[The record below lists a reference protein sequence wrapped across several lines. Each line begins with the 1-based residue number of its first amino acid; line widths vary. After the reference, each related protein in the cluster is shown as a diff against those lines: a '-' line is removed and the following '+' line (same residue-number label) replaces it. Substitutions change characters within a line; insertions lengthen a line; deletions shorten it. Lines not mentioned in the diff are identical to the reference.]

1 MDLCVNKVK
10 QKLRIRSRKLKK
22 KKKKNKEKK
31 QKKKKK
37 KKKKNCNTSPV
48 LQDEEVRHISIIFKQ
63 NFVLFPM
70 TKCKIIFLLFVRNSM
85 FLGC

>member
-1 MDLCVNKVK
+1 MREQSQTK
-10 QKLRIRSRKLKK
+10 I
-22 KKKKNKEKK
+22 KNKIKK
-31 QKKKKK
+31 TQK

>member
-1 MDLCVNKVK
+1 MREQSQTK
-10 QKLRIRSRKLKK
+10 I
-22 KKKKNKEKK
+22 KNKIKK
-31 QKKKKK
+31 IQK

-48 LQDEEVRHISIIFKQ
+48 LQDEEVRYISIIFKQ

>member
-1 MDLCVNKVK
+1 MREQSQTK
-10 QKLRIRSRKLKK
+10 I
-22 KKKKNKEKK
+22 KNKIKK
-31 QKKKKK
+31 IQKK
-37 KKKKNCNTSPV
+37 KKKKNCNNSPV

>member
-1 MDLCVNKVK
+1 MREQSQTK
-10 QKLRIRSRKLKK
+10 I
-22 KKKKNKEKK
+22 KNKIKK
-31 QKKKKK
+31 TQKK

-48 LQDEEVRHISIIFKQ
+48 LQDEGVRHISIIFKQ

>member
-1 MDLCVNKVK
+1 MREQSQTK
-10 QKLRIRSRKLKK
+10 I
-22 KKKKNKEKK
+22 KNKIKK
-31 QKKKKK
+31 TQKK

-48 LQDEEVRHISIIFKQ
+48 LQYEGVRHISIIFKQ

>member
-10 QKLRIRSRKLKK
+10 KKLKK
-22 KKKKNKEKK
+22 RT
-31 QKKKKK
+31 KKKKK

-48 LQDEEVRHISIIFKQ
+48 LQDEGVRHISIIFKQ

>member
-1 MDLCVNKVK
+1 MREQSQTKIKNKIK
-10 QKLRIRSRKLKK
+10 KTQKK
-22 KKKKNKEKK
+22 KKKKNF
-31 QKKKKK
+31 
-37 KKKKNCNTSPV
+37 NTSPV

>member
-22 KKKKNKEKK
+22 IF
-31 QKKKKK
+31 
-37 KKKKNCNTSPV
+37 CNTSPV

-70 TKCKIIFLLFVRNSM
+70 KSVK
-85 FLGC
+85 

>member
-10 QKLRIRSRKLKK
+10 QKLRIRSRKL
-22 KKKKNKEKK
+22 
-31 QKKKKK
+31 KK

>member
-1 MDLCVNKVK
+1 MREQSQTK
-10 QKLRIRSRKLKK
+10 I
-22 KKKKNKEKK
+22 KNKIKK
-31 QKKKKK
+31 TQKKK

>member
-10 QKLRIRSRKLKK
+10 KKLRIRTKKL
-22 KKKKNKEKK
+22 
-31 QKKKKK
+31 KK

>member
-1 MDLCVNKVK
+1 MREQSQAK
-10 QKLRIRSRKLKK
+10 I
-22 KKKKNKEKK
+22 KNKIKK
-31 QKKKKK
+31 TQKK

>member
-22 KKKKNKEKK
+22 KKKKN
-31 QKKKKK
+31 
-37 KKKKNCNTSPV
+37 CNTSPV
-48 LQDEEVRHISIIFKQ
+48 LQDEGVRHISIIFKQ

>member
-1 MDLCVNKVK
+1 MREQSQTK
-10 QKLRIRSRKLKK
+10 I
-22 KKKKNKEKK
+22 KNKIKK
-31 QKKKKK
+31 TQKKK
-37 KKKKNCNTSPV
+37 KKKKNCNNYPV

>member
-10 QKLRIRSRKLKK
+10 QKLRIRSRKF
-22 KKKKNKEKK
+22 
-31 QKKKKK
+31 KK

-48 LQDEEVRHISIIFKQ
+48 LQDEEVRYISIIFKQ

>member
-1 MDLCVNKVK
+1 MREQSQTK
-10 QKLRIRSRKLKK
+10 I
-22 KKKKNKEKK
+22 KNKIKK
-31 QKKKKK
+31 TQKK

>member
-10 QKLRIRSRKLKK
+10 QKLRIRSRKFKK
-22 KKKKNKEKK
+22 KF
-31 QKKKKK
+31 
-37 KKKKNCNTSPV
+37 CNTSPV

-70 TKCKIIFLLFVRNSM
+70 KKCKIIFLLFVRNSM

>member
-10 QKLRIRSRKLKK
+10 QKLRIRSRKL
-22 KKKKNKEKK
+22 
-31 QKKKKK
+31 KKK

>member
-22 KKKKNKEKK
+22 KKKK
-31 QKKKKK
+31 
-37 KKKKNCNTSPV
+37 KNCNTSPV
-48 LQDEEVRHISIIFKQ
+48 LQVEEVRHISIIFKQ

>member
-1 MDLCVNKVK
+1 MREQSQTK
-10 QKLRIRSRKLKK
+10 I
-22 KKKKNKEKK
+22 KNKIKK
-31 QKKKKK
+31 IQKK
-37 KKKKNCNTSPV
+37 KKKKNCNTYPV
-48 LQDEEVRHISIIFKQ
+48 LQDEEVRYISIIFKQ

>member
-1 MDLCVNKVK
+1 MREQSQTKINNK
-10 QKLRIRSRKLKK
+10 IKK
-22 KKKKNKEKK
+22 T
-31 QKKKKK
+31 QKKK

>member
-1 MDLCVNKVK
+1 MRE
-10 QKLRIRSRKLKK
+10 QSKK
-22 KKKKNKEKK
+22 KIKNKIKK
-31 QKKKKK
+31 TQKK

>member
-1 MDLCVNKVK
+1 MCEQSQTK
-10 QKLRIRSRKLKK
+10 I
-22 KKKKNKEKK
+22 KNKIQKT
-31 QKKKKK
+31 QKKI
-37 KKKKNCNTSPV
+37 CNTSPV

-70 TKCKIIFLLFVRNSM
+70 KKCKIIFLLFVRNSM

>member
-1 MDLCVNKVK
+1 MREQSQTKIKNKIK
-10 QKLRIRSRKLKK
+10 KTQKK
-22 KKKKNKEKK
+22 KKKKNF
-31 QKKKKK
+31 
-37 KKKKNCNTSPV
+37 NTSPV
-48 LQDEEVRHISIIFKQ
+48 LQDEGVRLISIIFKQ

>member
-1 MDLCVNKVK
+1 MREQSQTKIKNKIK
-10 QKLRIRSRKLKK
+10 KIKK
-22 KKKKNKEKK
+22 KKR
-31 QKKKKK
+31 
-37 KKKKNCNTSPV
+37 NCNTSPV
-48 LQDEEVRHISIIFKQ
+48 LQDEEVRYISIIFKQ